1 MSPEQLRQGLQKHFG
16 FEDFMEGQLPAVSA
30 VATGKDVLVVMPT
43 GAGKSLCY
51 QLPAL
56 LRPGYTIVISP
67 LIALMKDQ
75 VDALN
80 ARGIPAARIDSTQD
94 VYTQRE
100 VIQGAL
106 NGRIRLLY
114 ASPERLRARG
124 FREMIAANPPS
135 LLVIDEA
142 HCISQWGHDFRP
154 DYSRVGEF
162 AAACRVPQVAA
173 FTATA
178 TPLVR
183 DDIRAQLRRTD
194 MLTLVSGFTRP
205 NLAFSVLEAESVKR
219 KDEIL
224 RELLAE
230 KKPTIIY
237 CSTRKQVESLAENL
251 GIKGYHAGM
260 GDAARTESQEWFLKD
275 PCPVLAAT
283 NAFGMGIDRSD
294 VRRVIHYSLPASPE
308 AYYQEA
314 GRAGRDG
321 ESADCI
327 LLWCFMDRK
336 IQEFLIEIGAPDEAS
351 VRALWK
357 VLRQRRMS
365 SGPLV
370 EEPQEA
376 LAKAA
381 GLKGEQQ
388 VSGALKLLERAG
400 FVERS
405 ARGGGRGVLRA
416 RAPLPQWQERA
427 GGPRTQ
433 RSIFIGQALREWG
446 SSLPDGVAAS
456 WEDLADISGLTRE
469 QLPRVL
475 DALRSDNLLDW
486 TPPFSGRG
494 IAVLREDAEPSGIDY
509 GAVEKKKQLDV
520 ERLGAMISFSRAR
533 GCRQAQ
539 LISYFGQEVKG
550 WRCHACDRCR
560 EAEGSL
566 TARETGPQE
575 IAILQLLLSG
585 VEHHHERIGLAKLAL
600 VLAGKRTQQTLESR
614 LTDSPHFGKLKFL
627 DEETIIATFESL
639 EGIGFVGRSRGRY
652 ALVEITSR
660 GREFNRRPKPLR
672 LALPEFAIPAKKTEA
687 SSRSSA
693 PVEKRAAAVKVAP
706 VYDRDL
712 FEALREVRNRLA
724 AEEEVPPFII
734 APNSALEAVA
744 AAHPRDAESLAQVS
758 SFGQPRT
765 EKYGAAFLVVLRG

>member
-1 MSPEQLRQGLQKHFG
+1 
-16 FEDFMEGQLPAVSA
+16 
-30 VATGKDVLVVMPT
+30 
-43 GAGKSLCY
+43 
-51 QLPAL
+51 
-56 LRPGYTIVISP
+56 
-67 LIALMKDQ
+67 
-75 VDALN
+75 
-80 ARGIPAARIDSTQD
+80 
-94 VYTQRE
+94 
-100 VIQGAL
+100 
-106 NGRIRLLY
+106 
-114 ASPERLRARG
+114 
-124 FREMIAANPPS
+124 
-135 LLVIDEA
+135 
-142 HCISQWGHDFRP
+142 
-154 DYSRVGEF
+154 
-162 AAACRVPQVAA
+162 
-173 FTATA
+173 
-178 TPLVR
+178 
-183 DDIRAQLRRTD
+183 
-194 MLTLVSGFTRP
+194 
-205 NLAFSVLEAESVKR
+205 
-219 KDEIL
+219 
-224 RELLAE
+224 
-230 KKPTIIY
+230 
-237 CSTRKQVESLAENL
+237 
-251 GIKGYHAGM
+251 M

-336 IQEFLIEIGAPDEAS
+336 IQEFLIEIGSPDEAS

-744 AAHPRDAESLAQVS
+744 AAHPRDAESLALVS